1 MIFLDPRFTIPNY
14 PSRLLTYLE
23 NRLPVVMAT
32 DVNTDIGKIAEEN
45 GYGLWCENGD
55 LDKFNRLLEKLCT
68 NPELREEMGE
78 KGYNYMMQHY
88 TVEQSYRLI
97 VEKLRDE

>member
-1 MIFLDPRFTIPNY
+1 VSVYWIKKGNAK
-14 PSRLLTYLE
+14 E
-23 NRLPVVMAT
+23 
-32 DVNTDIGKIAEEN
+32 
-45 GYGLWCENGD
+45 
-55 LDKFNRLLEKLCT
+55 FNLLLEKLCT

-88 TVEQSYRLI
+88 TVAQSYRLI